1 MVRRI
6 SFTSLIL
13 AMGVTFGTLAATAAP
28 DPDQDPPLAA
38 LPAPPNPADNRTS
51 PAKVDLGKLLFF
63 DGRLSGDGST
73 PCSGCHIP
81 SAGWDFP
88 TPISRGYPGTV
99 HWRNSQTIINSA
111 YYGKLFWAGSSGSL
125 EQQAKSAATGAVG
138 GNGESEMMEAKLA
151 FVPEYRRRFREV
163 FGDPWPKV
171 NNAWLAIAAFERT
184 LVQRNTPFDRFMRG
198 KSGALT
204 AKQKQ
209 GLALFK
215 GKAGCVECHNGPLLS
230 DEKYYNLGVPRH
242 EGWANNALKQI
253 TFRYELYAKGV
264 TEKMYRV
271 TKDDPGMYFRTK
283 EKRDLGKFRTPSL
296 RYTKYTAPYMHNGAF
311 PTLQAVVAFYNQ
323 GGGKDNWGSKTPIL
337 RPLNLT
343 ASQIQALVAFLESLS
358 GKRITMN
365 PPKLPP
371 DAPLGP
377 INR

>member
-38 LPAPPNPADNRTS
+38 LPAPPDPADNRTS

-311 PTLQAVVAFYNQ
+311 PTLLAVVAFYNQ